1 MASVNSRSGFCN
13 SNSTFYSKRT
23 PIPLPP
29 NPSLDVTTFISSQAH
44 RGRIAFIDASTGQ
57 NLTFTELWR
66 AVESVADCLSEIGIR
81 KGHVVLLLSPNSI
94 LFPVVCLSVMS
105 LGAIITTT
113 NPLNTS
119 NEIAKQIKDSNPVLA
134 FTTSQLLPKIS
145 AAAKKLPIV
154 LMDEERVDSVG
165 DVRRLVEMMKKE
177 PSGNRVKERVDQDDT
192 ATLLYSSGTT
202 GMSKGVISSHRNL
215 IAMVQTIVNRFGSD
229 DGEQRFICT
238 VPMFHIYGLAAF
250 ATGLLAYGS
259 TIIVLSK
266 FEMHEMMSAIGKYQ
280 ATSLPLVPPILVA
293 MVNGA
298 DQIKAKYDLSSMH
311 TVLCGGAPLSK
322 EVTEGFAEKYPTV
335 KILQGYGLTESTGI
349 GASTDTVEE
358 SRRYGTAGKLSAS
371 MEGRIVDPVTGQ
383 ILGPKQT
390 GELWLKGPSIMKG
403 YFSNEEA
410 TSSTLDSE
418 GWLRTGDL
426 CYIDEDGFIFVVDR
440 LKELIKYKGYQ
451 IYSPFEALENADESK
466 IVFCEL
472 MIESACSDMLMD
484 HVAPAELEALLLTHP
499 EITDAAVIP
508 FPDKEVGQFPMAY
521 VVRKTGSSLSEKT
534 IMEFVAKQVA
544 PYKRIR
550 KVAFVSSIPKNPSGK
565 ILRKDLIK
573 IATSNSKL

>member
-358 SRRYGTAGKLSAS
+358 IRRYGTAGKLSAS

-403 YFSNEEA
+403 
-410 TSSTLDSE
+410 TL
-418 GWLRTGDL
+418 
-426 CYIDEDGFIFVVDR
+426 I
-440 LKELIKYKGYQ
+440 
-451 IYSPFEALENADESK
+451 
-466 IVFCEL
+466 
-472 MIESACSDMLMD
+472 
-484 HVAPAELEALLLTHP
+484 
-499 EITDAAVIP
+499 
-508 FPDKEVGQFPMAY
+508 
-521 VVRKTGSSLSEKT
+521 
-534 IMEFVAKQVA
+534 
-544 PYKRIR
+544 
-550 KVAFVSSIPKNPSGK
+550 
-565 ILRKDLIK
+565 
-573 IATSNSKL
+573 